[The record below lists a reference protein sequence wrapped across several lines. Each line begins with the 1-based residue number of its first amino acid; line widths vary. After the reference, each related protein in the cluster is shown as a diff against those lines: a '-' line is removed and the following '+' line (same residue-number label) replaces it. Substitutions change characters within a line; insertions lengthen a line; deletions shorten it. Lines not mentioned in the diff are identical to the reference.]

1 MKCFFQTHSSS
12 GIIFCYS
19 MCSIDYTVILNV
31 MCCGAFTKVMIMYC
45 MLHSSG
51 HVSIVIAI
59 KCFLCVSLLLSPQYG
74 DTPLHE
80 ASSNGHSDVVRLLLE
95 NKADPNI
102 SNEVSYS
109 IIPIH

>member
-1 MKCFFQTHSSS
+1 
-12 GIIFCYS
+12 
-19 MCSIDYTVILNV
+19 
-31 MCCGAFTKVMIMYC
+31 MIMYC

-59 KCFLCVSLLLSPQYG
+59 KCFLCVSLLLSSQYG
-74 DTPLHE
+74 DTPLYE